1 MSRGR
6 PLEFDRDTA
15 LEAAMQLFWSR
26 GYEATSLQDLLG
38 SMGIAR
44 SSFYQSFGSKQEV
57 FLLAVERYR
66 DCLVDALRQ
75 SLAVA
80 DSGIAF
86 IEDTLKSVAADA
98 GGADGPRG
106 CLVFNS
112 AAEFGQKNP
121 DVAGRVAASIDAF
134 TRVFADAISRAQQEG
149 DVPPERDPVLMAR
162 YIVCTMSGLRT
173 LAKAGA
179 RRKELN
185 DLAHLALAS
194 LT

>member
-1 MSRGR
+1 
-6 PLEFDRDTA
+6 
-15 LEAAMQLFWSR
+15 MQLFWSR
-26 GYEATSLQDLLG
+26 GYEAASLQDLLG

-44 SSFYQSFGSKQEV
+44 SSFYQSFGGKQAV
-57 FLLAVERYR
+57 FLEAVERYR
-66 DCLVDALRQ
+66 DSLVDALRQ
-75 SLAVA
+75 SLAVS

-86 IEDTLKSVAADA
+86 IEDTLKSVAEDA
-98 GGADGPRG
+98 ACADGPRG

-134 TRVFADAISRAQQEG
+134 TRVFADAIGKAQQEG

-194 LT
+194 LA

>member
-1 MSRGR
+1 MKRRRCRTCSEHGYR
-6 PLEFDRDTA
+6 A
-15 LEAAMQLFWSR
+15 QQLLSV
-26 GYEATSLQDLLG
+26 
-38 SMGIAR
+38 
-44 SSFYQSFGSKQEV
+44 FGGKQEV
-57 FLLAVERYR
+57 FLEAVERYR
-66 DCLVDALRQ
+66 DSLVDALRQ
-75 SLAVA
+75 SLAVSG
-80 DSGIAF
+80 SGIAF
-86 IEDTLKSVAADA
+86 IEDTLKSVAEDA
-98 GGADGPRG
+98 ACADGPRG

-121 DVAGRVAASIDAF
+121 DVAGRVAAGVDAF
-134 TRVFADAISRAQQEG
+134 TRVFADAIGKAQQE

-194 LT
+194 LA